1 MKPELRFE
9 TKTMRTG
16 EFGEPASVPDLGGKG
31 VLQNHLE
38 FSLEEDDEIYE
49 GFGRRANS
57 YPYPQIQTYRREIR
71 EREMKTAV
79 LENDFLRA
87 VFLPELGGRLW
98 ELTDK
103 ETGRNLLYTND
114 VIRFSNLAICNAWFS
129 GGVEWNVSLI
139 GHTPFTTRSLYTARL
154 TMGEGIPVLR
164 MYEYER
170 VRGIE
175 YQMDF
180 WLEET
185 GKTLNC
191 RMRIVNS
198 GDEVIPMYWWSNMA
212 VPEYPGGRLI
222 VPAGE
227 AYSSNYQ
234 RVYKTRIPEV
244 EGVDVT
250 RYGNIPSQVDYFFNI
265 PEENPRYIANIG
277 EDGYGLLQYSTRRLR
292 GRKLFS
298 WGKKRGGHRW
308 QEFLTEEAGPYV
320 EIQAGLGKTQY
331 GCVPMPP
338 HSAWEWLERYG
349 KVQINSEEQVLSFEE
364 LRDRFTEQMAER
376 IREEGLE
383 ETLAATKRMAKTR
396 GELVYEGCGYGA
408 VAEAEREARGG
419 RPLSEHLEYHLTS
432 PHQESWVRFLKTGQ
446 MDAPAPDGEP
456 GGFMYGEVF
465 RDRLAEAVE
474 GAGKEN
480 WYLHYQLGL
489 LLLEAGE
496 NQKAEQEFLTSWNL
510 EETAWACHALASLC
524 LLEDRNGEAADW
536 MIRGIR
542 MRPEDLSYV
551 KEGMRILLTVKGY
564 AGILELYPALPEEI
578 RQESRVTFDYYA
590 ALGGAGRWQ
599 EVYDFLRTHRE
610 FLLED
615 LRECEDNLAQL
626 WEMACQ
632 ELKDQK
638 TEPVPE
644 HWDFSSL

>member
-1 MKPELRFE
+1 
-9 TKTMRTG
+9 
-16 EFGEPASVPDLGGKG
+16 
-31 VLQNHLE
+31 
-38 FSLEEDDEIYE
+38 
-49 GFGRRANS
+49 
-57 YPYPQIQTYRREIR
+57 
-71 EREMKTAV
+71 
-79 LENDFLRA
+79 
-87 VFLPELGGRLW
+87 
-98 ELTDK
+98 
-103 ETGRNLLYTND
+103 
-114 VIRFSNLAICNAWFS
+114 
-129 GGVEWNVSLI
+129 
-139 GHTPFTTRSLYTARL
+139 
-154 TMGEGIPVLR
+154 
-164 MYEYER
+164 
-170 VRGIE
+170 
-175 YQMDF
+175 
-180 WLEET
+180 
-185 GKTLNC
+185 
-191 RMRIVNS
+191 
-198 GDEVIPMYWWSNMA
+198 
-212 VPEYPGGRLI
+212 
-222 VPAGE
+222 
-227 AYSSNYQ
+227 
-234 RVYKTRIPEV
+234 
-244 EGVDVT
+244 
-250 RYGNIPSQVDYFFNI
+250 
-265 PEENPRYIANIG
+265 
-277 EDGYGLLQYSTRRLR
+277 
-292 GRKLFS
+292 
-298 WGKKRGGHRW
+298 
-308 QEFLTEEAGPYV
+308 
-320 EIQAGLGKTQY
+320 
-331 GCVPMPP
+331 
-338 HSAWEWLERYG
+338 
-349 KVQINSEEQVLSFEE
+349 
-364 LRDRFTEQMAER
+364 
-376 IREEGLE
+376 
-383 ETLAATKRMAKTR
+383 MAKTR

-446 MDAPAPDGEP
+446 MDVPSPDGKP

-465 RDRLAEAVE
+465 RDRLTEAVE

-496 NQKAEQEFLTSWNL
+496 NQKAEQEFLASWNL

-524 LLEDRNGEAADW
+524 LLEDRNSEAADW

-632 ELKDQK
+632 ELNDQK

>member
-1 MKPELRFE
+1 MTPELRFE
-9 TKTMRTG
+9 TKIMRTG

-57 YPYPQIQTYRREIR
+57 YPYPQIQTYTRELR

-139 GHTPFTTRSLYTARL
+139 GHTPFTTRPLYTARL

-180 WLEET
+180 WLEEA

-222 VPAGE
+222 VPARE

-265 PEENPRYIANIG
+265 PEESPRYIANIG

-331 GCVPMPP
+331 GCIPMPP

-349 KVQINSEEQVLSFEE
+349 KVQINSEEQALSFEE

-396 GELVYEGCGYGA
+396 GELVYEGRGYGA
-408 VAEAEREARGG
+408 VAEAEREVRGG

-432 PHQESWVRFLKTGQ
+432 LHQESWVRFLKTGQ
-446 MDAPAPDGEP
+446 MDMPAPDGEP

-465 RDRLAEAVE
+465 RDRLTEAVE

-496 NQKAEQEFLTSWNL
+496 NQKAEQEFLASWNL

-590 ALGGAGRWQ
+590 ALGGVGRWQ